1 VLPISWF
8 KGRKT
13 NSISGAAFRRYF
25 RLMMPLFII
34 LSIYYL
40 VAKFDLAIMK
50 GTLSKVKH
58 KSFLQF
64 VLDCMIGVWFMN
76 TDICGPTWTLAIEL
90 FASYWIFLV
99 SFVVIQYRG
108 RYWIYFLI
116 FCFLYIPR
124 ITDAYHYT
132 NYGFQISYT
141 APKSRRFDLAIR
153 ENMPTFIWGILF
165 CDLEHDKS
173 IRRLDSLRNL
183 EWYFKIPINASLFIL
198 FIFYGSVDTDRA
210 GDKHPDLE

>member
-1 VLPISWF
+1 
-8 KGRKT
+8 
-13 NSISGAAFRRYF
+13 
-25 RLMMPLFII
+25 MMPLFII